1 MRDEIISQL
10 FIKFAPNYDYST
22 PQTDTSTEFIENVLQ
37 LTGSTLGNTR
47 GDWPT
52 AEERKRALFLE
63 KLMELDNRFVICT
76 WLNFIALPVEKFVQ
90 MCFHGVFSHV
100 VENSLVV
107 DKEESKPVQILRK
120 RYLNIFQN
128 KIVELSCN
136 SYGSHIVDKLWDFT
150 VLLPMY
156 KDRIASEL
164 MNDSHKV
171 KESQY
176 GKLVWKN
183 WSMELFVRKKYDW
196 KQLVKE
202 QEHEFLGGEENQST
216 RAKKPIEL
224 KLERLAEEK
233 RIQAEKAEKAQSGYN
248 KRKLDE
254 LTGATEKKQ
263 KLRGRRRE

>member
-1 MRDEIISQL
+1 
-10 FIKFAPNYDYST
+10 
-22 PQTDTSTEFIENVLQ
+22 
-37 LTGSTLGNTR
+37 
-47 GDWPT
+47 
-52 AEERKRALFLE
+52 
-63 KLMELDNRFVICT
+63 MELDNRFVICT

-120 RYLNIFQN
+120 RYLNIFQK